1 MITKRLTTSTFDVA
15 GQLRNPGEM
24 ALYLDACI
32 VESDGDTAV
41 IAKALNDIARARR
54 LPSKPD

>member
-15 GQLRNPGEM
+15 EHLRNPGEM